1 MGGDELMAASPNNR
15 RTALIT
21 GAAGQLGHKV
31 AEHLSSQGKNI
42 IGLYRNKLP
51 ASHKN
56 LLPLWCD
63 LQATETIVAPL
74 KSTDTVIHLAW
85 SGGVLGST
93 KLAPYQR
100 DHDVTDEKIQ
110 ASPNVTTTRNLIK
123 AMERA
128 NSQKIIFVSWVGVD
142 KRATSVLLREK
153 YWAENLVINSSIPT
167 KIIIRAGI
175 IGAGLSGSDFLRAAS
190 SVGKIPLF
198 LPVPR
203 NIDGVVITTL
213 PDFIWA
219 IEEALKV
226 QEGAPQSCRI
236 IDLTSTSPSSGAS
249 IVAALDL
256 KSRGKR
262 SLKIGGVVG
271 DMLFRWTEKKF
282 GTTNPSDSKL
292 TDYLDASKVSV
303 TVPADGL
310 PCIVTAR
317 DAGNKIEVGSAL

>member
-1 MGGDELMAASPNNR
+1 MATSPNNR
-15 RTALIT
+15 RAALIT
-21 GAAGQLGHKV
+21 GSAGQLGHKV

-51 ASHKN
+51 TSHKN

-63 LQATETIVAPL
+63 LQSTETIVAPL

-85 SGGVLGST
+85 TGGVLGST
-93 KLAPYQR
+93 KAATYQR
-100 DHDVTDEKIQ
+100 NQDLSDEKIQ
-110 ASPNVTTTRNLIK
+110 ASPNVTITRNLIK

-128 NSQKIIFVSWVGVD
+128 GSQKIIFISWVGVD

-153 YWAENLVINSSIPT
+153 YWAENLVVNSSIPT
-167 KIIIRAGI
+167 KIIIRIGV
-175 IGAGLSGSDFLRAAS
+175 IGAGLSDSDFLRTAAL
-190 SVGKIPLF
+190 VGKFPLF

-203 NIDGVVITTL
+203 DINGVVITTL

-226 QEGAPQSCRI
+226 QEGAAAGCRI
-236 IDLTSTSPSSGAS
+236 IDLTSTAPSSGAS

-262 SLKIGGVVG
+262 SLKIGGAVG
-271 DMLFRWTEKKF
+271 AMLFRWTERKF
-282 GTTNPSDSKL
+282 GTTKATDSKL
-292 TDYLDASKVSV
+292 TDYLDASKVCV
-303 TVPADGL
+303 TIPADGV

-317 DAGNKIEVGSAL
+317 DVGNKVAVGSAL